1 MVNKVIIA
9 KMQAAP
15 APASGWARR
24 RLPVLERDWWG
35 WFMKRFKTFGVTVL
49 FLAWAIAFPGQA
61 SAYFAEDGFASLWNQ
76 SAPVNQASMGQPA
89 KAVVPEA
96 MPGEPELTHQVASGE
111 TLWSLARSYRVDLA
125 RLMSVNKIS
134 DPNSLSV
141 GRELIIPGGGA
152 QQAEVYHAADR
163 GGARP
168 LMEVPTQG
176 QSIQL
181 GGSFSYGLD
190 IARAMVGIMRV
201 ESRCNPY
208 SIYDNA
214 TRESYSFTNLNEYLA
229 TGRRLLVAGHDIDM
243 GLMQINSANGVSLEQ
258 AVDPGFAINWA
269 ASYLQDVVRQT
280 GSLNTAIRAYNGGL
294 GGAEL
299 PQTYD
304 YLTRVLK
311 AEASLPS
318 FAPQQ
323 VTLVAGDQ
331 DNNIA

>member
-1 MVNKVIIA
+1 
-9 KMQAAP
+9 
-15 APASGWARR
+15 
-24 RLPVLERDWWG
+24 
-35 WFMKRFKTFGVTVL
+35 
-49 FLAWAIAFPGQA
+49 
-61 SAYFAEDGFASLWNQ
+61 
-76 SAPVNQASMGQPA
+76 
-89 KAVVPEA
+89 

-134 DPNSLSV
+134 DPNSLSL

-294 GGAEL
+294 GGTEL